1 MLLGGAAFAGT
12 GLDAVCASYT
22 KHDYALCLK
31 QLDEMPSASRS
42 AKSEYYR
49 ALCFQALHR
58 YEEAQ
63 SQFQRLSKQ
72 TKDLNIAALSRQGLQ
87 SLASRQK
94 FNHGRIAS
102 QASNSSPSAP
112 ALKSVADSKYVTD
125 SNWKVQ
131 DPGFGK
137 VENKEGLPDN
147 WTFVKTSNG
156 CGRHH

>member
-1 MLLGGAAFAGT
+1 MLLGCAAFAGT
-12 GLDAVCASYT
+12 ALDAVCSSYS

-58 YEEAQ
+58 YDEAQ
-63 SQFQRLSKQ
+63 SQFQKLSMQ
-72 TKDLNIAALSRQGLQ
+72 SKDLNIAALSRQGLQ

-94 FNHGRIAS
+94 FNHGRTLS
-102 QASNSSPSAP
+102 QSTSSSTSAP
-112 ALKSVADSKYVTD
+112 AAKSLADSKYVTD

-131 DPGFGK
+131 EPVK

-156 CGRHH
+156 CGKHH